1 MTASDAAA
9 DDLFS
14 TSVSIVG
21 ATIVVG
27 ANGDD
32 CATGDFCGSAYVF
45 EKTPVGWSGTL
56 TESVKL
62 TASQAAVQDSF
73 GSAVSI
79 TANCV
84 VVGATRESQK
94 EDCENVPSAPVHPVL
109 RGEASARLQPQIP
122 TDGEVLTQAF

>member
-1 MTASDAAA
+1 MGALTESARLTTSDAAA
-9 DDLFS
+9 DDLFG

-45 EKTPVGWSGTL
+45 EKKPVGWSGTL
-56 TESVKL
+56 TESAKL

-73 GSAVSI
+73 GSSVSI

-84 VVGATRESQK
+84 VVG
-94 EDCENVPSAPVHPVL
+94 
-109 RGEASARLQPQIP
+109 LQGRVKRKTAKTFLQRPYI
-122 TDGEVLTQAF
+122 LF